1 MSLLLIGL
9 MTLMIV
15 ALYWRVRSRARSAI
29 RLWAADYG
37 YVVESARFH
46 AAFSTDFREAGQEAE
61 IVYRVVLSTPTGE
74 RNVAFFLLWNLL
86 VGRTT
91 VVVRWDD
98 PPRVD

>member
-9 MTLMIV
+9 MALSIA
-15 ALYWRVRSRARSAI
+15 ALYWRVRSKARSAI
-29 RLWAADYG
+29 RRWAADYG

-46 AAFSTDFREAGQEAE
+46 AAFSADFREAGEEAE
-61 IVYRVVLSTPTGE
+61 FVYRVVLSTPSGE
-74 RNVAFFLLWNLL
+74 RNVAFFMLWNLI